1 MVAIENTF
9 KTWIAVESKSV
20 SDFTNYLK
28 SSVQDHFGNMNRL
41 SNRAEPAVPRPRLQ
55 GTLHRIGGSVFDL
68 SVCNIVSHHVDQR
81 GAMQQRAKLQNMDLL
96 KPLFGTWF
104 YILVRI
110 VIKLKLI

>member
-55 GTLHRIGGSVFDL
+55 GTLHHIGGSAFDL